1 MLARHIVLFFLII
14 WQAGLMAQEVHFHV
28 VEKDKEDAVPG
39 ALIVFNSNEHQ
50 MTDWKG
56 EAVAVIKGSSSITI
70 KMLGYQE
77 VYWPKEEW
85 SAKLEK
91 RTDGH
96 FNLFVALSPI
106 ANESSTLV
114 VSSSLYGRSIRE
126 NSQSIERIDGR
137 DVMRK
142 RTTDLSAALERV
154 PGVTIVDGQASF
166 RGGSGYSY
174 GAGSRVLLVLDDVPL
189 LTADRNDIKWNYIPI
204 EMLDAMEVVKGA
216 SSVQYGSAALN
227 GVVNVRTVVP
237 TSAPSGMVQYYYTGF
252 DEPGV
257 QGAKWWG
264 SADTSKSG
272 KLPYQTGYLFRYG
285 QQSGNC
291 KWMIGGAVHA
301 ANGWIR
307 GEDERRQRWSFKTK
321 WKLPK
326 WKNTQ
331 WGVNG
336 LVMRQRLSSSLFW
349 QNDSTGAFL
358 GGNAMA
364 TYNDLWMNI
373 DPWLEH
379 VDRKGNLHSFRG
391 RYYSSFTPNGT
402 GFNQGV
408 QLNQLTY
415 RWIHHTSWGLE
426 WLVGANINGFKF
438 NNVDFGGDH
447 QGAMGG
453 VFTQGDWGWRKWHFS
468 SGMRV
473 EQYSIEGLHPQAI
486 PVGRWGTTF
495 TLNPHH
501 TLRASYVQGYR
512 FPSPAERFV
521 RYTIDQINIY
531 PNSSV
536 VPEQGWNAELGHK
549 AIWEKEELQ
558 VTWDNALFLT
568 RYRNLIEFT
577 FGRWGAITDTLF
589 GLGYKSVNV
598 ADAQIGG
605 WETSTNVN
613 GKYRGWEWHGL
624 GGYTYL
630 LPVDLSQ
637 YAGGKNIGAY
647 GKSLLSEFAS
657 EDTASY
663 ILRYRFKHMAKFN
676 LDVSKGKWGAGIGWR
691 YYSFMQKVDPVL
703 EWFIPG
709 LSHYRATQNHGTHI
723 CDARLFYHVSEQLSC
738 SIQVQNIFNAF
749 YSTRPARPDAPRNLS
764 VQFTWK
770 I

>member
-1 MLARHIVLFFLII
+1 MLGRIFILLFGIL
-14 WQAGLMAQEVHFHV
+14 LSSHVVAQEIHFRI
-28 VEKDKEDAVPG
+28 VEKDKEEAIPG
-39 ALIVFNSNEHQ
+39 ALIVFNSDEHQ
-50 MTDWKG
+50 MTNWKG
-56 EAVAVIKGSSSITI
+56 ESVAVLKSMSTI
-70 KMLGYQE
+70 RVKMLGYQE
-77 VYWPKEEW
+77 VFWQKEEW
-85 SAKLEK
+85 TSKLK
-91 RTDGH
+91 IHDDGTYH
-96 FNLFVALSPI
+96 LQIELLPI

-142 RTTDLSAALERV
+142 RTTDLSSALERV

-204 EMLDAMEVVKGA
+204 ELMDAMEVVKGA
-216 SSVQYGSAALN
+216 SSVQYGSSALN
-227 GVVNVRTVVP
+227 GVVNVRTLVP
-237 TSAPSGMVQYYYTGF
+237 TSAPSGMIQYYYTGF
-252 DEPGV
+252 DSPKV
-257 QGAKWWG
+257 DGAKWWG
-264 SADTSKSG
+264 DADTSQSG

-285 QQSGNC
+285 QQTGNC

-301 ANGWIR
+301 ANGWVK

-336 LVMRQRLSSSLFW
+336 LVMRQRMSSSLFW
-349 QNDSTGAFL
+349 QNDSTGAFVS
-358 GGNAMA
+358 GNAMA

-379 VDRKGNLHSFRG
+379 VDRKGNLHSLKA
-391 RYYSSFTPNGT
+391 RYYSSFFPDGNS
-402 GFNQGV
+402 FSQGV

-415 RWIHHTSWGLE
+415 RWIHHTPWGLE
-426 WLVGANINGFKF
+426 WLVGGNATGFSFK
-438 NNVDFGGDH
+438 DAAFGGEH
-447 QGAMGG
+447 QGAMAGL
-453 VFTQGDWGWRKWHFS
+453 FTQGDWGWRKWLVS
-468 SGMRV
+468 SGLRI
-473 EQYSIEGLHPQAI
+473 EQYALEGVHPQAM
-486 PVGRWGTTF
+486 PVGRFGLTYSI
-495 TLNPHH
+495 NNHH

-531 PNSSV
+531 PNIDV
-536 VPEQGWNAELGHK
+536 VPEQGWNAEIGHK

-605 WETSTNVN
+605 WETSFNVN

-637 YAGGKNIGAY
+637 YPGGKNLADY
-647 GKSLLSEFAS
+647 GQSLISEYARM
-657 EDTASY
+657 DTASY
-663 ILRYRFKHMAKFN
+663 VLRYRFKHMAKFN
-676 LDVSKGKWGAGIGWR
+676 LDVSKARWGAGVGWR

-709 LSHYRATQNHGTHI
+709 LAHYRSTQNHGTHI
-723 CDARLFYHVSEQLSC
+723 CDMRVFYHVSDQLSC
-738 SIQVQNIFNAF
+738 SLQVQNVFNAF
-749 YSTRPARPDAPRNLS
+749 YSTRPAKADAPRNLS